1 MTDAMD
7 YLSDAMDEVE
17 KLLSENKRL
26 KKQLAVMSTTSD
38 EIDRAE
44 TIVALRKD
52 VALWKGRYEFAL
64 MVMKEEHKEC
74 LTQPN

>member
-1 MTDAMD
+1 
-7 YLSDAMDEVE
+7 
-17 KLLSENKRL
+17 
-26 KKQLAVMSTTSD
+26 MSTTSD